1 MKPKYTPSF
10 LVSTKI
16 PRELY
21 AEVERIAAEQS
32 TATGRTVTPEEV
44 YRKAVKFYSARCVH
58 THSRPGRVRTA
69 VRAMR

>member
-1 MKPKYTPSF
+1 MKSNYTPSF

-16 PRELY
+16 PKELY

-58 THSRPGRVRTA
+58 THSSVRRERKA
-69 VRAMR
+69 ARAKR